1 MIQQDGRLDAGRSAV
16 IFDRKPP
23 WREAIGDLLRQLGLR
38 VVGKVGEGQALMEL
52 VDRGVQLDIL
62 VLGIDDAG
70 ANALEWL
77 REVKDRLPSLRAL
90 VVSHRD
96 DSASI
101 EAAFAAGATVYCLK
115 TTEPQD
121 FASAVRQAL
130 APSVFF
136 ARWTSDP
143 IDDLAVIQLTPSLTR
158 RERDVL
164 RLVAEG
170 HSNAQLARMLW
181 ITEQTVKFHLS
192 NIYRK
197 LKVAN
202 RTEASS
208 WAYRN
213 GILGAHSDSDAW
225 KGDVASSS

>member
-1 MIQQDGRLDAGRSAV
+1 VPHADRSEGVGRTAV
-16 IFDRKPP
+16 IFDRKPL
-23 WREAIGDLLRQLGLR
+23 WREAIGDLLAQGGFR
-38 VVGKVGEGQALMEL
+38 VVGKIGEGEALVEL
-52 VDRGVQLDIL
+52 VDRGVGPDIL

-70 ANALEWL
+70 NALEWL

-96 DSASI
+96 DPASI

-136 ARWTSDP
+136 ARWTSDQ
-143 IDDLAVIQLTPSLTR
+143 IEDQTVTRLVPSLTR

-164 RLVAEG
+164 ELVALG
-170 HSNAQLARMLW
+170 HSNAQLAKMLW
-181 ITEQTVKFHLS
+181 VTEQTVKFHLS

-197 LKVAN
+197 LKVSN

-208 WAYRN
+208 WAYRQ
-213 GILGAHSDSDAW
+213 GLVGGHADSEAW
-225 KGDVASSS
+225 KGDVASSG

>member
-1 MIQQDGRLDAGRSAV
+1 MLHADRSADVERTAV
-16 IFDRKPP
+16 IFDRKPL
-23 WREAIGDLLRQLGLR
+23 WREAIGDLLAQGGLR
-38 VVGKVGEGQALMEL
+38 VVAKVGEGEALIEL
-52 VDRGVQLDIL
+52 VDRGAGPDIL

-70 ANALEWL
+70 TNALEWL

-96 DSASI
+96 DPASI

-136 ARWTSDP
+136 ARWTSDQ
-143 IDDLAVIQLTPSLTR
+143 IEDQAVTRLVPSLTR
-158 RERDVL
+158 REQDVL
-164 RLVAEG
+164 ELVAEG
-170 HSNAQLARMLW
+170 HSNAQLAKMLW
-181 ITEQTVKFHLS
+181 VTEQTVKFHLS

-197 LKVAN
+197 LKVSN

-208 WAYRN
+208 WAYRQ
-213 GILGAHSDSDAW
+213 GLVGGHAGSEAW
-225 KGDVASSS
+225 KGDVASSG